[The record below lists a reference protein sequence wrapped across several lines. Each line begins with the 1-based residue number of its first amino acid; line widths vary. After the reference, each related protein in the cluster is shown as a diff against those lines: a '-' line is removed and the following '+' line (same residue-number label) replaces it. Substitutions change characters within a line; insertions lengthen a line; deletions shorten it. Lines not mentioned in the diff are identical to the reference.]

1 MEEQKSM
8 SAASKQKIN
17 MLPSMVGI
25 GVLSLVAIAAQSAG
39 LMSVVRFVTTREGW
53 EAQKNQYSA
62 VTSEWEQISEATKSK
77 IDQFR
82 QEEVLAEQKRV
93 AAEKEL
99 EEVLKRLATVKGE
112 LDAVQQSASTALE
125 QQRRSQFEEQASL
138 DSIQKLKGEISELGK
153 KKTTIENQIES
164 NGKLLDS
171 TQSRLAANQ
180 VTLESQDTELKSN
193 EQKRLQL
200 ENSIKTTRESVRTV
214 NEELLEANNDLA
226 SALKAKKEAT
236 IATDAAMDL
245 AKEVDGLK
253 SDKAKISG
261 ELAALSIQKQ
271 ELEKEISTSDSR
283 MNVARTKLSDYLD
296 KWNNRDRLTQEVDD
310 LNAKVITLKK
320 SESDTTANITKLTD
334 QSIKLETKT
343 KTLTDEIKTAESQ
356 LTDLKNK
363 QKEVLAELVELQKL
377 KKETDGSGEPSTGP
391 GEKR

>member
-112 LDAVQQSASTALE
+112 LDAVQQSASAALD

-138 DSIQKLKGEISELGK
+138 DSIQKLKGEISELSK
-153 KKTTIENQIES
+153 KKTTLENQIES

-171 TQSRLAANQ
+171 TQSRVAVNQ
-180 VTLESQDTELKSN
+180 GTLESQDNELKDN
-193 EQKRLQL
+193 EQKRQQL
-200 ENSIKTTRESVRTV
+200 ETSLKTARENLRKV
-214 NEELLEANNDLA
+214 NDEVLVANDDLVV
-226 SALKAKKEAT
+226 ALKATKEAT
-236 IATDAAMDL
+236 MATDAAINL
-245 AKEVDGLK
+245 AKEVENLK
-253 SDKAKISG
+253 SEKAKLSG
-261 ELAALSIQKQ
+261 EMAALSMQKQ
-271 ELEKEISTSDSR
+271 ELEKELATSDSR
-283 MNVARTKLSDYLD
+283 MNVARTKLADYLD
-296 KWNNRDRLTQEVDD
+296 KWNNRDKLTQEIDD
-310 LNAKVITLKK
+310 LNARVTTLKK
-320 SESDTTANITKLTD
+320 SESDSTANILKLTD

-343 KTLTDEIKTAESQ
+343 KLLAEEIKTAESQ

-363 QKEVLAELVELQKL
+363 QKEILAELVELQKL
-377 KKETDGSGEPSTGP
+377 KKDALGSGDKSSGP
-391 GEKR
+391 RDK